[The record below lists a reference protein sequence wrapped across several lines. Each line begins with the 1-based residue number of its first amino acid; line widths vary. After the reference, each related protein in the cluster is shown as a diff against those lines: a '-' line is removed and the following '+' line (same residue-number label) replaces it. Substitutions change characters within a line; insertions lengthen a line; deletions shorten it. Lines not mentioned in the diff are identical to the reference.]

1 MQQSSSGGASSA
13 TVGGLNQQGCG
24 GYHWGG
30 GRGGRGGHGGPQR
43 GMMEAPP
50 NHGAN
55 AIDGHEVAQNGRDG
69 PPSEPTNGGDRGPP
83 IHGAAPNE
91 RDGPP
96 TSTRPSAAPPGIQN
110 EMVNVCLKFIKLI
123 NSSLF

>member
-1 MQQSSSGGASSA
+1 MQQFSSGGASSA
-13 TVGGLNQQGCG
+13 TVGGLNQQGRG
-24 GYHWGG
+24 GHHWGG

-69 PPSEPTNGGDRGPP
+69 PPSEPTNGGDRGP
-83 IHGAAPNE
+83 NE

-96 TSTRPSAAPPGIQN
+96 TSTRPSAAPPGIQS
-110 EMVNVCLKFIKLI
+110 ETVNFCPKFIKLI
-123 NSSLF
+123 NSSIFRAPP